1 MSLDKLDGADLP
13 DAALVMLN
21 TRALNAWLGTSYTLE
36 QVAEMDPMVFEIMA
50 SLAQGMNPKKVD

>member
-1 MSLDKLDGADLP
+1 MTLDKLDGADLP